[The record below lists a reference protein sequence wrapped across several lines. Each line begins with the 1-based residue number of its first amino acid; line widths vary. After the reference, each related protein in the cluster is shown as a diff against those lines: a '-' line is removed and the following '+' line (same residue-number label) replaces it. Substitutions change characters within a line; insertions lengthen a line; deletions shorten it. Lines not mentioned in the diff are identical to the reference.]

1 MAHSSFQFD
10 ANDLFPLVSA
20 DISYAEAQKHSALV
34 DVSLGL
40 AMDEIEIRIATK
52 NAGQD
57 QNLWYGLPTQTLL
70 TPYTELRQ
78 ILNQLS
84 LKPHERIVDLG
95 AAYGRLGFVVAKHA
109 PGVSFTGYEMV
120 PERVAEGERCFLAHA
135 LPPDIELLEADLSAS
150 DFKPIVADAYFLY
163 DYGSRRAIDKT
174 LQDLAEI
181 RSEKKFRVVGRGRAV
196 RDAIERK
203 FPWLSVVHPP
213 QHFAHYSIYQS

>member
-1 MAHSSFQFD
+1 MAHSSVLFD
-10 ANDLFPLVSA
+10 ENNLFPLVGA
-20 DISYAEAQKHSALV
+20 DLSYSEAQKHSALV
-34 DVSLGL
+34 DAALGL

-52 NAGQD
+52 NAAQD

-78 ILNQLS
+78 ILEQLK
-84 LKPHERIVDLG
+84 LQPGERIVDLG

-109 PGVSFTGYEMV
+109 TGVAFTGYEMV
-120 PERVAEGERCFLAHA
+120 PERVVEGERCFRAHA
-135 LPPDIELLEADLSAS
+135 LPPEIQLLEADLSAA
-150 DFKPIVADAYFLY
+150 DFKPLIADAYFLY

-181 RSEKKFRVVGRGRAV
+181 RSQGRFRVVGRGRAV

-203 FPWLSVVHPP
+203 FPWLSAVHPP
-213 QHFAHYSIYQS
+213 EHFAHYSIYQS